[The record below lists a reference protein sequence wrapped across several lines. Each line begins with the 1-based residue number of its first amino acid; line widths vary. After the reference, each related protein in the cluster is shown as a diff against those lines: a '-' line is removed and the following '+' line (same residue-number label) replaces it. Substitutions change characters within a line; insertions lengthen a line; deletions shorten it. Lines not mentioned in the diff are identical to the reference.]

1 MCEHAKKKKKKE
13 EENSSNSAMQVIA
26 LLFSIL
32 KKVVLKNKTHAS
44 TSFLVKTGCTRLLI
58 EGFPMLHPF
67 PEASLV
73 LRRPCSRVCGY
84 I

>member
-32 KKVVLKNKTHAS
+32 KKVFLKSCLKKQNTCFYFLFGKDWLYKTFNRGLSHVAS
-44 TSFLVKTGCTRLLI
+44 FPW
-58 EGFPMLHPF
+58 GFPG
-67 PEASLV
+67 PETPLQ
-73 LRRPCSRVCGY
+73 
-84 I
+84 